1 MPDHNLFAV
10 TGRPVLHSKSPWM
23 FNEVFGAM
31 NMAAAYVRLA
41 ADTAEEALFLSRQA
55 GLGGLNVTAPFKQ
68 EIMPLLTEVADEAR
82 QIGGVNTV
90 VNEQGR
96 LKGYNTDH
104 SGVANALT
112 AGGITVSERACVVL
126 GAGGAGRAAVFGLLQ
141 QGGRVVL
148 VNRTFDKAAAAA
160 AALGCRAE
168 PLEHLPELLQS
179 AHILVS
185 SLPAGVGVVRPEWLR
200 PGLAVLDA
208 NYKSSKLLDMA
219 VRQGCTVI
227 RGEEWLL
234 HQAVPA
240 FHRFTGIRPDVTAM
254 RRGLH
259 QNTWEAKKETVSLVG
274 FMGSGKSTVAEILAR
289 RLGWNLVDA
298 DAEID
303 ASSGRSIGDI
313 FAREGEA
320 AFRTR
325 ERDLLNTILGRP
337 SRHTVIAWGGGIV
350 LDGQN
355 RDMLRRHSLVVWLL
369 AAPESNLHL
378 IPPGSRPL
386 LETDDPRQAARQ
398 IFSRRLG
405 LYGRSADLVV
415 NSDAQWHAAETTAE
429 KINDEMDNTF

>member
-41 ADTAEEALFLSRQA
+41 ADTAEEALFLFRQA
-55 GLGGLNVTAPFKQ
+55 GLGGLNVTAPFKH
-68 EIMPLLTEVADEAR
+68 EIMSLLAEVAGEAR
-82 QIGGVNTV
+82 QIDGVNTV

-96 LKGYNTDH
+96 LKGTNTDH
-104 SGVANALT
+104 LGVANALK
-112 AGGITVSERACVVL
+112 AGGITVSDRACVVL

-148 VNRTFDKAAAAA
+148 VNRTFEKAAAAA

-168 PLEHLPELLQS
+168 PLEHLPEILKS
-179 AHILVS
+179 ADILVS

-200 PGLAVLDA
+200 PGLVVLDA
-208 NYKSSKLLDMA
+208 NYKSSRLIDTA
-219 VRQGCTVI
+219 AGRGCTVI
-227 RGEEWLL
+227 KGEEWLL

-240 FHRFTGIRPDVTAM
+240 FHRFTGMPADVEAM
-254 RRGLH
+254 RRGLRRH
-259 QNTWEAKKETVSLVG
+259 SWEAKKDTVSLVG

-289 RLGWNLVDA
+289 RLGWRLMDA
-298 DAEID
+298 DARIE
-303 ASSGRSIGDI
+303 AQSGRSIGDI

-320 AFRTR
+320 AFRSR
-325 ERDLLNTILGRP
+325 EKDLLNGILGSP
-337 SRHTVIAWGGGIV
+337 PRHTVIAWGGGIV

-355 RDMLRRHSLVVWLL
+355 RDMLKKHSLVVWLL
-369 AAPESNLHL
+369 APPESNLHL

-386 LETDDPRQAARQ
+386 LDTADSRQVARQ
-398 IFSRRLG
+398 IFFRRLG
-405 LYGRSADLVV
+405 LYARSADLVV
-415 NSDAQWHAAETTAE
+415 NSDARWHSVETIAE
-429 KINDEMDNTF
+429 KINDEMDCTF